1 MEQQNYE
8 NGNQNQENEVKLCQ
22 VITPKP
28 VCPACE
34 TMDKLFAVFYF
45 LLGYGFI
52 FTCSTWDFEGYLAI
66 FTICYVVAVLS
77 YLSEKGVSFS
87 KESWFWLGA
96 ILAMGVFYAFWSVW
110 GILQVLALMMVAAY
124 WTLLTANRL
133 LEKNRT
139 SKWVFFDIWNALAVV
154 PFSNFSCQIRVLL
167 SRKEE
172 EERTNTKGKMGAVFL
187 GVVIALPILVIIL
200 PLLSSADAGFEH
212 LVGNM
217 VWYMGE
223 HLMVTFTRIIFAIPV
238 SLYLFGLV
246 FGGIYGRNTDKIKV
260 EELVETEKSMRKV
273 PDVAICT
280 VLLILNLVYVLFIGL
295 QGSYLFSA
303 FAKKLPAVFTYA
315 EYARRGFFELCQIGV
330 WNLILLWCAGVF
342 SQSESRKHRGL
353 RFLMMML
360 SVLTLLLL
368 ATAISKMGMYISV
381 YGLTVRRILPLT
393 FMIWMAIVFVAVM
406 VRQKKEY
413 AMIRF
418 CVMAGAVLFCLLCV
432 FPVEHWVEM
441 YNVWARMR
449 GWIV

>member
-1 MEQQNYE
+1 
-8 NGNQNQENEVKLCQ
+8 
-22 VITPKP
+22 
-28 VCPACE
+28 
-34 TMDKLFAVFYF
+34 
-45 LLGYGFI
+45 
-52 FTCSTWDFEGYLAI
+52 
-66 FTICYVVAVLS
+66 
-77 YLSEKGVSFS
+77 
-87 KESWFWLGA
+87 
-96 ILAMGVFYAFWSVW
+96 
-110 GILQVLALMMVAAY
+110 
-124 WTLLTANRL
+124 
-133 LEKNRT
+133 
-139 SKWVFFDIWNALAVV
+139 
-154 PFSNFSCQIRVLL
+154 
-167 SRKEE
+167 
-172 EERTNTKGKMGAVFL
+172 
-187 GVVIALPILVIIL
+187 
-200 PLLSSADAGFEH
+200 
-212 LVGNM
+212 
-217 VWYMGE
+217 
-223 HLMVTFTRIIFAIPV
+223 MVTFTRIIFAIPV

-260 EELVETEKSMRKV
+260 EDLVETEKSMRKV